1 MRQLVQY
8 LSNQIRPRI
17 IRSKTNII
25 RLENFDD
32 PSVYWSLCK
41 QFSKDNDIDTFIAKL
56 TQQKYDFFCSQ
67 GKPEWQITLQL
78 LHQGSNLVFSPLA
91 SSEEYVDSSYVDFGN
106 AITKWRNEA
115 ANFADGKTSLVL
127 LMGTELAPDTGGLAD
142 TSFVISPQ
150 NITAEIAKDYSIWFN
165 SILIQNGLDSKDNQK
180 AIHALYKTIFANTA
194 IDIFKLSD
202 FIDSLDNI
210 IFDTMQELINYI
222 CETLNVTWGIPSI
235 VDSKS
240 VPKVGKL
247 ISGKME
253 EAKIITEAAKFIERA
268 DDTPTSRRLNAQ
280 YKQFTKY
287 ADENSIDIDLPFP
300 SQSPIFSSFD
310 KFKEC
315 YFEFI
320 KGKNIA
326 ENRQRL
332 LKIDFAIIAQIL
344 ELKLDDPKISTEKK
358 KAVRGDPL
366 EAISRMVIESIHSFW
381 DSEHSVP
388 TTFSIKCVRISL
400 SNYAE
405 SSDSGEN
412 DAKEKPYR
420 AICSFLGGILGFLN
434 DASIEYNGELLNFKY
449 DGNDPFNFDYYSD
462 MAGMIR
468 CTGKWGDPCKA
479 VLSITASNEIKSK
492 HYEYR
497 WAFSPYTAWS
507 KAFDYLGTV
516 VNDPSRNDKNLP
528 TLVVCN
534 NIPDYL
540 NCESEE
546 DFYSQFEQLQETVL
560 YDEHQRQ
567 LAKYFKSTDT
577 WKYYCSLCD
586 YFVKF
591 AEKIDSNGLFNAME
605 DLRCVVKSYSDL
617 MKNIHDS
624 FYTYTDVQRS
634 KLPLLVN
641 CFTITS
647 NANVLTDGKMGEVI
661 LPAYHPVVLEEIDA
675 QQLFLRNGIAD
686 ILTTLLNGK
695 KAAKDFNLAEKT
707 LDKYV
712 ELSMLTQGAD
722 TILSETHTYLPCRQM
737 WGYFGVYFSAH
748 NRRELLSGNTYGMSI
763 VTDDEDAKVLL
774 RATPISNI
782 VKRNVIDYINTFP
795 SRCDGLNIAFV
806 APSDMQH
813 IVSAIHAILTEIEKE
828 SISATI
834 NLNIFCIN
842 SSKNSSA
849 YLRRWLDSYFSDE
862 RSVRVNTFL
871 HNITVK
877 SNDDVFPFREMLEGQ
892 DLCFTY
898 DILNATRI
906 DFSPGND
913 TLFDTDAL
921 KFPMTFTPDAV
932 STTSGKIRKKSL
944 SHFQF
949 LSSKFLT
956 QANYIIGHPNSKPG
970 TYRTFQEL
978 ELRDIQERIIDIAH
992 EMGKWVVCI
1001 DPAID
1006 RKLLEAKGSKIIG
1019 FTTGEGSYGELNVTV
1034 SARKDILADIKE
1046 LLRKRLMEKFTSW
1059 DSIRLK
1065 TAVDYCIDT
1074 LSEYIDG
1081 SKILKALNPYDYE
1094 IHSFLAN
1101 LLTTEVLG
1109 LTKPTSS
1116 FVIRELV
1123 SLDSYQHWFEGEGDN
1138 KRPDFMLVE
1147 IPKNAHNLDCNSNL
1161 QINIKIIECKMGFY
1175 TNAQID
1181 KAKAQLEQGL
1191 TVLTKHW
1198 RPKSSDPMH
1207 RYWLN
1212 QLYRAIIFAPV
1223 LLDNSSEDYQTIREK
1238 IFAILNGDYEI
1249 NWSADVYAYWLDVDT
1264 ENVDEW
1270 EIQSFV
1276 VDELCQNGIVVD
1288 SIKCHSCGQLFIQKM
1303 LLPPIDRASEFD
1315 FIEQESVTEEE
1326 QYFDEE
1332 DPTSEEVSVEVEIDT
1347 PVIASS
1353 QPGASIPSQS
1363 EVNVPFLTLLHDGKE
1378 HSRKSSLEWFS
1389 KYFKITNEDKALLF
1403 ESNKHSKWE
1412 TALDTVISKFRSNGL
1427 LENSQYAS
1435 FHITP
1440 LGNTLFD
1447 AIASK
1452 SNCKID
1458 FYAVLS
1464 SLNTPKPDS
1473 TASRGQL
1480 QTPPPMEDHPLSTQ
1494 DTISPVLVPETKK
1507 NKKKAL
1513 KDIRLLLGENQRT
1526 HEKYYWEF
1534 GNPDLNNR
1542 HLLINGNSGC
1552 GKTYCIQA
1560 LLMESALQ
1568 GISSVVFD
1576 YTGGFAN
1583 SKLDPVF
1590 KMSLEGHYN
1599 QRIVKKDKIPINPF
1613 QRHEIQID
1621 DDIVLP
1627 EEDADVADKIAE
1639 IFKSVYKLGDQQ
1651 RSSVYSAVLSGLK
1664 THGDNMSFPIM
1675 VSELEKLNAKS
1686 VLSKIQTFAD
1696 FNPFSSDDD
1705 FNWSNIRDSEGMVYV
1720 IQLAGYGREIQVLL
1734 TELLLWD
1741 IWSFCVKNGD
1751 ESKPFVL
1758 VLDEAQNLSHGEKSP
1773 SAKILTEGRK
1783 FGLSGWYATQF
1794 MKPQLTDD
1802 EIQRLQQAGKKLYFC
1817 PPDEGVMTVAKNI
1830 DISAAGAKEW
1840 SERLT
1845 KLKKGECVTCGNMVR
1860 NEKWVKY
1867 TPSIIKITSLQER
1880 VSHGNTLTNQVP

>member
-1 MRQLVQY
+1 MRQLIQY
-8 LSNQIRPRI
+8 LSDQIRQRI

-32 PSVYWSLCK
+32 PSVYWALCK
-41 QFSKDNDIDTFIAKL
+41 KFSKGTGIDTFIAKL

-67 GKPEWQITLQL
+67 GKSEWQIPLQL
-78 LHQGSNLVFSPLA
+78 LHQGSNFVFSP
-91 SSEEYVDSSYVDFGN
+91 SFTSEEYAGSSYVDFGN

-115 ANFADGKTSLVL
+115 ANFADGKTSLIL

-142 TSFVISPQ
+142 TSFVISPK
-150 NITAEIAKDYSIWFN
+150 NITSEIARDYSLWFN
-165 SILIQNGLDSKDNQK
+165 STLAQNGLDSKDNRK
-180 AIHALYKTIFANTA
+180 AINTLYKTIFANVA
-194 IDIFKLSD
+194 IDIFKFSD

-210 IFDTMQELINYI
+210 IFDTMQELIDYI
-222 CETLNVTWGIPSI
+222 CETLNVTWGIPI
-235 VDSKS
+235 VVDSNY
-240 VPKVGKL
+240 VPKVSKL
-247 ISGKME
+247 ASGKTD
-253 EAKIITEAAKFIERA
+253 EAKIITEAAKFIVRA
-268 DDTPTSRRLNAQ
+268 DDIPTSGRLNAQ
-280 YKQFTKY
+280 DKQFAKY

-300 SQSPIFSSFD
+300 SESPVFSSFNE
-310 KFKEC
+310 FKEC
-315 YFEFI
+315 YFEFV

-326 ENRQRL
+326 KNRQLL

-344 ELKLDDPKISTEKK
+344 DLKLDDPKISTEKK

-381 DSEHSVP
+381 DSEGSIP
-388 TTFSIKCVRISL
+388 TTFSIKCVRITL

-405 SSDSGEN
+405 SSDSSEG
-412 DAKEKPYR
+412 DSKEKPYR
-420 AICSFLGGILGFLN
+420 SICSFLGGILDFLN
-434 DASIEYNGELLNFKY
+434 DASIEYNGELLKFKY

-468 CTGKWGDPCKA
+468 CTGKWGDPCKV
-479 VLSITASNEIKSK
+479 VLSVTASNEIKSK

-516 VNDPSRNDKNLP
+516 INDPSRDDKNLP
-528 TLVVCN
+528 TLVSCN
-534 NIPDYL
+534 NIQDYL

-546 DFYSQFEQLQETVL
+546 DFYSQFEQIQENVL
-560 YDEHQRQ
+560 YDEHQHQ

-605 DLRCVVKSYSDL
+605 DLRCVVKAYSDL
-617 MKNIHDS
+617 MQNVYDS

-661 LPAYHPVVLEEIDA
+661 LPAYHPVVLEELDA
-675 QQLFLRNGIAD
+675 QQLFLRSGIAN

-695 KAAKDFNLAEKT
+695 KAAKDFSLAART
-707 LDKYV
+707 LDKYI
-712 ELSMLTQGAD
+712 ELSMITQGTD
-722 TILSETHTYLPCRQM
+722 TILSDPHTYLPCRQM
-737 WGYFGVYFSAH
+737 WGYFGVYFSAQH
-748 NRRELLSGNTYGMSI
+748 RRELLSGNTYGMSI

-774 RATPISNI
+774 KTTPMSTII
-782 VKRNVIDYINTFP
+782 KRNVIDYINTFP
-795 SRCDGLNIAFV
+795 SRCDGLNIAFI

-813 IVSAIHAILTEIEKE
+813 IVSAIHSISTELENKNV
-828 SISATI
+828 SATI

-842 SSKNSSA
+842 SSKNSST

-862 RSVRVNTFL
+862 RSVKVNTFL

-877 SNDDVFPFREMLEGQ
+877 SHDDVFSFRDMLEGQ

-898 DILNATRI
+898 NILDATRI
-906 DFSPGND
+906 VFSSGYD
-913 TLFDTDAL
+913 TFDTDAL

-932 STTSGKIRKKSL
+932 SATSGKTRRKSL

-949 LSSKFLT
+949 LSSKFHT
-956 QANYIIGHPNSKPG
+956 QANYIIGHPNSKPWA
-970 TYRTFQEL
+970 YRTFQEL
-978 ELRDIQERIIDIAH
+978 ELCDIQESIVDIAH

-1001 DPAID
+1001 DSAID
-1006 RKLLEAKGSKIIG
+1006 RKMLEAKGSKIIG

-1046 LLRKRLMEKFTSW
+1046 LLRKRLREKFSSW
-1059 DSIRLK
+1059 DSVRLK
-1065 TAVDYCIDT
+1065 AAVDYCIDT

-1101 LLTTEVLG
+1101 LLTTEILG
-1109 LTKPTSS
+1109 LTRPNSN
-1116 FVIRELV
+1116 FVVRELV

-1138 KRPDFMLVE
+1138 KRPDFILVE
-1147 IPKNAHNLDCNSNL
+1147 IPKNAHNLDCNCNL
-1161 QINIKIIECKMGFY
+1161 QINVKIIECKMGFY

-1198 RPKSSDPMH
+1198 QPKSSDPMH

-1212 QLYRAIIFAPV
+1212 QLYRAIIFSPI
-1223 LLDNSSEDYQTIREK
+1223 LLDNSSEDYQTIRDK
-1238 IFAILNGDYEI
+1238 IFAILNDEYEI

-1264 ENVDEW
+1264 ESMDEW

-1276 VDELCQNGIVVD
+1276 ADGLRQDGIVID

-1303 LLPPIDRASEFD
+1303 LLPPVDRTSEFK
-1315 FIEQESVTEEE
+1315 FIEQESEEE
-1326 QYFDEE
+1326 AEQGSDEE
-1332 DPTSEEVSVEVEIDT
+1332 EVITVEPTIEQPTDVPVNT
-1347 PVIASS
+1347 PS
-1353 QPGASIPSQS
+1353 QSGISIPSQD
-1363 EVNVPFLTLLHDGKE
+1363 EVLIPFLSLLHDGKE
-1378 HSRKSSLEWFS
+1378 HSRKSSLEWFA
-1389 KYFKITNEDKALLF
+1389 KRFEITDEDKTLLF
-1403 ESNKHSKWE
+1403 ESNKHPKWE
-1412 TALDTVISKFRSNGL
+1412 TTLDTVISKFRSNGL

-1440 LGNTLFD
+1440 LGNSLFD
-1447 AIASK
+1447 AIAS
-1452 SNCKID
+1452 NNDYPIH
-1458 FYAVLS
+1458 FYAILS
-1464 SLNTPKPDS
+1464 SLKEPKNGPTP
-1473 TASRGQL
+1473 SRELPGQTSL
-1480 QTPPPMEDHPLSTQ
+1480 PMEEKPLTTP
-1494 DTISPVLVPETKK
+1494 DAVPPVLIPEPIKIEQKK
-1507 NKKKAL
+1507 L
-1513 KDIRLLLGENQRT
+1513 KDVRLLLGENQRT
-1526 HEKYYWEF
+1526 HEKFYWEF

-1576 YTGGFAN
+1576 YTGGFTN

-1590 KMSLEGHYN
+1590 KASLEGRYK

-1621 DDIVLP
+1621 EDIVLP

-1802 EIQRLQQAGKKLYFC
+1802 EIQRLQQAGQKLYFC